1 MEPQKT
7 TYNQSKMGKEKLL
20 KHSVLK
26 HAVALSDILCVN
38 LKKNWKQQQNT
49 HQKIKKERK
58 MEIRKRKF

>member
-7 TYNQSKMGKEKLL
+7 TYNQNKMGKEKLL

-38 LKKNWKQQQNT
+38 LKKIENNN
-49 HQKIKKERK
+49 KIPIKSSRKEEKWR
-58 MEIRKRKF
+58 

>member
-38 LKKNWKQQQNT
+38 LKKIWKEQQQ
-49 HQKIKKERK
+49 QKYPSKKSRKEERW
-58 MEIRKRKF
+58 R

>member
-38 LKKNWKQQQNT
+38 LKKIENNN
-49 HQKIKKERK
+49 KIPIKRSRKEEKWR
-58 MEIRKRKF
+58 